1 MSEFK
6 AILDPIADLLD
17 RKNTD
22 YGESYT
28 ETRDEFGPTAF
39 ILRLNDKYN
48 RLKKLTKEETAL
60 VNDESIEDTIRDIIG
75 YCILELRYLRQNRA
89 CG

>member
-6 AILDPIADLLD
+6 AILDPIVDLLN
-17 RKNTD
+17 RKNSD
-22 YGESYT
+22 YGDSYA

-39 ILRLNDKYN
+39 IIRLMDKYN
-48 RLKKLTKEETAL
+48 RLKKLTSEETAL
-60 VNDESIEDTIRDIIG
+60 VNEESIEDTIQDIIG
-75 YCILELRYLRQNRA
+75 YCTLELRYLRQNRT